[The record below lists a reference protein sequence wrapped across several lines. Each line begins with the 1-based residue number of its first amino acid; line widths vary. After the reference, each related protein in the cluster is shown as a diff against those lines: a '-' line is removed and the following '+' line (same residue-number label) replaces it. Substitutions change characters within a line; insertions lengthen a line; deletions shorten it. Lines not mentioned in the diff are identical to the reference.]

1 MTGWKLNLTETPLS
15 IDTRSESEL
24 EAIVHQLDPD
34 LEYIRD
40 LHPDAS
46 ACRTLLVNYQGT
58 DCALKVRRLSRNM
71 WDDTYF
77 YYEISA
83 LKRAAERKIK
93 GVTRLL
99 REYKDDRFHAI
110 VKTFIPGTPCNVVDV
125 DELLT
130 SAEFVQKLD
139 ALYLKLHLAGIAKI
153 HFLPRKVVISDDGD
167 LTLVD
172 LSTCIVNTESGI
184 QLFVQAMREDSRFIT
199 KLERHAT
206 H

>member
-1 MTGWKLNLTETPLS
+1 MKTKLTETLLS
-15 IDTRSESEL
+15 IDTRLESEL

-34 LEYIRD
+34 LQYIHD
-40 LHPDAS
+40 LHSDAS
-46 ACRTLLVNYQGT
+46 TCRTLLVKYQENECT
-58 DCALKVRRLSRNM
+58 LKVRRLSRNM

-77 YYEISA
+77 YYEIKA
-83 LKRAAERKIK
+83 LKRTAERNLT

-99 REYKDDRFHAI
+99 NEFRNDRFHALI
-110 VKTFIPGTPCNVVDV
+110 KTFIPGTPGNELNV

-153 HFLPRKVVISDDGD
+153 HFLPRKVIISDDGD

-172 LSTCIVNTESGI
+172 LSTCIVNTETGI
-184 QLFVQAMREDSRFIT
+184 QLFVQAMREDSQFIT
-199 KLERHAT
+199 RLERHTT

>member
-1 MTGWKLNLTETPLS
+1 
-15 IDTRSESEL
+15 
-24 EAIVHQLDPD
+24 VHQLDPG
-34 LEYIRD
+34 LRYIHD
-40 LHPDAS
+40 LHSDAS
-46 ACRTLLVNYQGT
+46 ICRTLLVKYQENECT
-58 DCALKVRRLSRNM
+58 LKVRRLSRNM

-77 YYEISA
+77 YYEIKA
-83 LKRAAERKIK
+83 LKRTAERNLT

-99 REYKDDRFHAI
+99 NEFRNDRFHALI
-110 VKTFIPGTPCNVVDV
+110 KTFIPGTPCNELNV

-153 HFLPRKVVISDDGD
+153 HFLPRKVIISDDGD

-172 LSTCIVNTESGI
+172 LSTCIVNTETGI
-184 QLFVQAMREDSRFIT
+184 QLFVQAMREDSQFIT
-199 KLERHAT
+199 RLERHTT